1 MCSLEAVCTL
11 RLLKE
16 DIGVIKRGS
25 NFTHSELGGGAL
37 KARPDERS

>member
-16 DIGVIKRGS
+16 DIAVIKRGS
-25 NFTHSELGGGAL
+25 NFARTKFGGGAL

>member
-16 DIGVIKRGS
+16 DIAVIKRGS
-25 NFTHSELGGGAL
+25 NFAHTKFGGGAL